1 MTAPAQP
8 SPFPEEQLSG
18 WKYFSQLGRILE
30 RLREHKD
37 HFNRNLHYDQ
47 YVSLLLL
54 YFFNPVVTSLRGVQ
68 FASTLDKVQSKL
80 STPRAALGS
89 LSEASHVFDPD
100 LLGRIFTDLA
110 SQAQAGDAV
119 LRPRDIPEG
128 LHVIIQ
134 DGTLLSALPKMI
146 WALWRQGQCAVK
158 AHIQF
163 DLFKSIPVNLELTPG
178 GSSEKDAFE
187 KMLAPDCLYL
197 VDRGYLS
204 YALFQKIIDSNS
216 SFVARAQDNTI
227 YEVIEDRPL
236 SDAARK
242 AGVLLDV
249 KARIGSH
256 LNREALTQPLRLI
269 KIQVKPDPAQ
279 AYYSR
284 RRTLESK
291 INHRVQEEGGVIVVL
306 TDRFDLTPEMIAL
319 LYRYRWQIELFFR
332 WFKCILGCKHL
343 LAQSENGL
351 RIQLYVALIASLLI
365 VLWTGRK
372 PTKRTLEMMQLYF
385 QGWASEE
392 ELAAHIAGL
401 KKPK

>member
-1 MTAPAQP
+1 MAALAQSP
-8 SPFPEEQLSG
+8 PFPEEQLSG

-30 RLREHKD
+30 RLHGHKD

-47 YVSLLLL
+47 YATLLLL
-54 YFFNPVVTSLRGVQ
+54 YFFNPIVTSLRGVQ
-68 FASTLDKVQSKL
+68 FASTLQKVQSKL
-80 STPRAALGS
+80 ATPRTALGS

-100 LLGRIFTDLA
+100 LLGRIFKDLVA
-110 SQAQAGDAV
+110 QAQARDGV
-119 LRPRDIPEG
+119 LRPRDIPDG

-134 DGTLLSALPKMI
+134 DGTLLNALPSMI

-163 DLFKSIPVNLELTPG
+163 DLFKSIPINLELTPG

-187 KMLAPDCLYL
+187 KMLAPHCLYL

-204 YALFQKIIDSNS
+204 YALFQKIIDSKS
-216 SFVARAQDNTI
+216 SFVARVQDNTL
-227 YEVIEDRPL
+227 YEILEERPV
-236 SDAARK
+236 SDEARK

-249 KARIGSH
+249 KARLGSH
-256 LNREALTQPLRLI
+256 LNREALTQPLRLL
-269 KIQVKPDPAQ
+269 KIHVKPDPAQ
-279 AYYSR
+279 AHYGR

-291 INHRVQEEGGVIVVL
+291 LNHRVQEEGGVIVVA
-306 TDRFDLTPEMIAL
+306 TDRFDLTPEIIAL

-343 LAQSENGL
+343 LAHSENGL
-351 RIQLYVALIASLLI
+351 RIQLYAALIASLLI

-372 PTKRTLEMMQLYF
+372 PTKRTLEMMQFYF
-385 QGWASEE
+385 TGWATDE
-392 ELAAHIAGL
+392 ELDAHIAGL

>member
-1 MTAPAQP
+1 MPAIAQP

-18 WKYFSQLGRILE
+18 WKYFSQLGRVLE
-30 RLREHKD
+30 RLHGHKD

-68 FASTLDKVQSKL
+68 FASTLQKVQSKL
-80 STPRAALGS
+80 ATPRAALGS
-89 LSEASHVFDPD
+89 LSEASHVFDAD
-100 LLGRIFTDLA
+100 LLSRIFTDLA
-110 SQAQAGDAV
+110 SQAQAGDGV
-119 LRPRDIPEG
+119 LRPRDIPDG

-134 DGTLLSALPKMI
+134 DGTLLNALPHMI

-158 AHIQF
+158 AHVQF
-163 DLFKSIPVNLELTPG
+163 DLFKSIPVNVALTSG

-187 KMLAPDCLYL
+187 KMLAPNCLYL
-197 VDRGYLS
+197 IDRGYLS
-204 YALFQKIIDSNS
+204 YALFQKIIDSKS
-216 SFVARAQDNTI
+216 SFVARAQDNTL
-227 YEVIEDRPL
+227 YEILEERPL

-249 KARIGSH
+249 KAVLGSH
-256 LNREALTQPLRLI
+256 LNREALNQPLRLI
-269 KIQVKPDPAQ
+269 KIHVTPDPAQ

-284 RRTLESK
+284 RGTLQSK
-291 INHRVQEEGGVIVVL
+291 INHRVQEEGGVIVIV
-306 TDRFDLTPEMIAL
+306 TDRFDLTPELLAL

-343 LAQSENGL
+343 LAHSENGL

-372 PTKRTLEMMQLYF
+372 PTKRTLEMMQFYF
-385 QGWASEE
+385 QGWATDE
-392 ELAAHIAGL
+392 ELDAHIGSL